1 MFEEKIKEIKA
12 TIASLNQAIATKTA
26 ESNLDGYFGSYFFV
40 SATIRY

>member
-26 ESNLDGYFGSYFFV
+26 EVKNALESDDLETARSIK
-40 SATIRY
+40 A

>member
-26 ESNLDGYFGSYFFV
+26 EVKNALKSDLLALAGV
-40 SATIRY
+40 EEV